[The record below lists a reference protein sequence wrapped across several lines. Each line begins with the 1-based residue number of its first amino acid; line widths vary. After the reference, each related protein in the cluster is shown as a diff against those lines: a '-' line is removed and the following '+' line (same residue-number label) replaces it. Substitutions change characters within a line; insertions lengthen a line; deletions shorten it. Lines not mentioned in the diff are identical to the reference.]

1 LKSIITHKNP
11 YIDFWKA
18 LQISLLGAMLIV
30 KIENKLLFFSF
41 KKKSYIT
48 FAQNLVATG
57 FEI

>member
-1 LKSIITHKNP
+1 MHKNP

-18 LQISLLGAMLIV
+18 LQISLLGTMLIV